1 MQPETALQSL
11 GLTPNEIK
19 VYLALLQLGKAT
31 ATPLRKATK
40 LHTSRIYEALHSLSS
55 KGIVTYTIL
64 AKKKRYRPLDPE
76 SLIELVHQTEQEVKE
91 IIPALKSMQ
100 GKEVMPQTAEIYEGI
115 KGIKSVLDLALKVL
129 EPEETYY
136 VLGAPKVANEKLEGF
151 LLDTHRRRIQKR
163 VKLRIV
169 YHQDAKEFGKIRE
182 QMKYTEV
189 RYIAA
194 EQVPSWIEIFGDYV
208 ATYQLT
214 EQPVVF
220 VIQSKEIADS
230 YRNFFK
236 IIWGRAEK

>member
-40 LHTSRIYEALHSLSS
+40 LHGSRIYEALHGLSS
-55 KGIVTYTIL
+55 KGLATYTIS
-64 AKKKRYRPLDPE
+64 AKKKKYYPTKPE
-76 SLIELVHQTEQEVKE
+76 NLIELVHQKEQEVKE

-100 GKEVMPQTAEIYEGI
+100 GKQEIPQTAEIYEGI
-115 KGIKSVLDLALKVL
+115 KGLKSVLDLALEVL
-129 EPEETYY
+129 KPGDTYY
-136 VLGAPKVANEKLEGF
+136 VLGAPKIVNEKLEGF
-151 LLDTHRRRIQKR
+151 LLDTHQRRTKR
-163 VKLRIV
+163 KIKLKII
-169 YHQDAKEFGKIRE
+169 YHQEAREFGQIRAK
-182 QMKYTEV
+182 MKHTEV

-194 EQVPSWIEIFGDYV
+194 AQVPSWIEIFGDYV

-214 EQPVVF
+214 VQPVVF
-220 VIQSKEIADS
+220 VIKSKEVAKS
-230 YRNFFK
+230 YRNFFN